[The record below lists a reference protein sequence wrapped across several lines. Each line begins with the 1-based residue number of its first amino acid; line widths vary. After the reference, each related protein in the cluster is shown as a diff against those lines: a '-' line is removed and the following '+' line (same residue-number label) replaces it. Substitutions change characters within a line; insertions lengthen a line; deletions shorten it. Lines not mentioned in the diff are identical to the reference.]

1 MRERVPREV
10 GREEVAVGE
19 PRAALLERVRA
30 GGEVPTHVAVIMDGN
45 GRWARRRGLPR
56 WEGHRAGMAAVREV
70 IEGTIEAGVPHLSL
84 YAFSREN
91 WERPRVEVEALMELL
106 HEYVAKETEELRE
119 AGVRV
124 TVFGDRGPL
133 PPSVRDA
140 IAGLEEATAEG
151 ERLGLHL
158 AISYG
163 SRSEIVRA
171 ARRLVARAAE
181 GELAPEEVD
190 EACLAR
196 ELYTAEWPDPDLL
209 IRTSG
214 ELRISNFLL
223 WQIAYAEMYV
233 TSVLWPDFDRSDLFE
248 ALLDFQRR
256 ERRFGR
262 VEA

>member
-1 MRERVPREV
+1 MSRSAPEG
-10 GREEVAVGE
+10 GREATGE
-19 PRAALLERVRA
+19 ARQAALLRRVLA
-30 GGEVPTHVAVIMDGN
+30 EGPVPTHVAVIMDGN
-45 GRWARRRGLPR
+45 GRWARKRGLPR
-56 WEGHRAGMAAVREV
+56 WEGHRAGMEAVREV
-70 IEGTIEAGVPHLSL
+70 IEGSVEAGIAHLTL

-91 WERPRVEVEALMELL
+91 WERPRVEVEALMDLL
-106 HEYVAKETEELRE
+106 HEYVARETDELRE

-124 TVFGDRGPL
+124 NVFGDLDRL
-133 PPSVRDA
+133 PGSVREA
-140 IAGLEEATAEG
+140 IGGLEAATAAG
-151 ERLGLHL
+151 RRLALHL

-163 SRSEIVRA
+163 ARTEIVWA
-171 ARRLVARAAE
+171 ARRLAERVAE
-181 GELAPEEVD
+181 GALAPEEVD
-190 EACLAR
+190 EARFAR

-233 TSVLWPDFDRSDLFE
+233 TPVLWPDFDRGHLFE